1 MTRASAFAALAP
13 RLAAAGGTVSVCC
26 GRPGLRPSW
35 AREPD
40 VPHYAAST
48 IKTALLVAAYRL
60 HERGELDLDTPVRV
74 HDDFDSVLDGRFTMP
89 RDYDN
94 DELPWQRL
102 GQDAPLRWLA
112 ARMIVSSS
120 NLATDLLFERIGTAE
135 VTTLLGDAGADG
147 VLLRRP
153 ICDDA
158 AADAGVQ
165 NLVTAGG
172 LAALMSALATGRLAA
187 AEASREML
195 DVLRAQQHREGIAA
209 GLPPDTVLASKGG
222 WVEGVRHDV
231 ALVEPADAPA
241 YVLAV
246 CTTGLT
252 DEAGLSV
259 LRDVAAASWA
269 DRHALGAGGVT

>member
-1 MTRASAFAALAP
+1 MTHVAGLAGLG
-13 RLAAAGGTVSVCC
+13 RQLAEADGTVSVWC
-26 GRPGLRPSW
+26 GRLGAGPAC

-48 IKTALLVAAYRL
+48 IKLGLLVAAYRL
-60 HERGELDLDTPVRV
+60 HERGELDLDAPVRV
-74 HDDFDSVLDGRFTMP
+74 HDDFDSVVRGRFAMP

-102 GQDAPLRWLA
+102 GSDVPLRWLA

-120 NLATDLLFERIGTAE
+120 NLATDLVFERIGTTE
-135 VTTLLGDAGADG
+135 VTALLAAARADG
-147 VLLRRP
+147 VVLRRP

-165 NLVTAGG
+165 NLVTAAG
-172 LAALMSALATGRLAA
+172 LAALMSALALGRLAA
-187 AEASREML
+187 AGSSREML
-195 DVLRAQQHREGIAA
+195 EVLRAQEHREGIAA
-209 GLPPDTVLASKGG
+209 GLPPDTALASKGG

-246 CTTGLT
+246 CTTGLA
-252 DEAGLSV
+252 DETGLAV
-259 LRDVAAASWA
+259 LREVAAASWA
-269 DRHALGAGGVT
+269 DRHALDAGELT